1 MALSRAGSQS
11 GSRGL
16 NTRGNPRDVERDHAL
31 DQLLQRRAGERKAK
45 FTDCAT
51 LQLKPAVAARV
62 LELVRNV
69 DRLASLREIGAAM
82 HPTG

>member
-1 MALSRAGSQS
+1 
-11 GSRGL
+11 
-16 NTRGNPRDVERDHAL
+16 
-31 DQLLQRRAGERKAK
+31 
-45 FTDCAT
+45 
-51 LQLKPAVAARV
+51 LKPAVAARV